1 MQRFG
6 YFDKYKNKKCAV
18 LGFGKSNKP
27 LVELL
32 LSAGARVEIRDKNT
46 AILDEVKNQYSGAEV
61 VLGDRYLDSMD
72 CDYVFRSPGIRH
84 DYDGILSAT
93 QNGAVLTSEME
104 AFFECAPC
112 NLLGITGSDGKTT
125 TTTITHL
132 LLDAQCKKM
141 GKGVAYVGG
150 NIGQPLL
157 PEAHKM
163 RPEDYSVVELSSFQ
177 LMTFKKCPER
187 ALITN
192 ITPNHLNW
200 HTDMDEYIEAKCNIY
215 SRGGCKHLVL
225 NADNEITR
233 EIAKNT
239 DIETV
244 YFSSRMSD
252 YNSIVHDHK
261 KGSVAIFICD
271 GHIVLSRGDEQRKI
285 LDISDIL
292 LPGRHNIENYMAAI
306 GLTLGLVDG
315 DVIES
320 VAKSFKGVRHRLEL
334 VRELDGV
341 KYYNGSIDS
350 SPTRTAAALD
360 ALGGSIVAICGGYD
374 KNIPFDTLAK
384 TLCDKAKAV
393 VLTGATMD
401 KIYSEIL
408 ACEDFGEDKLTVIKE
423 PDFTR
428 AVYAASK
435 IAQKGDKV
443 ILSPACASFDAFK
456 NFEERGDAFCKIVRE
471 M

>member
-1 MQRFG
+1 MNEFD

-18 LGFGKSNKP
+18 LGFGRSNKP
-27 LVELL
+27 LVKLL
-32 LSAGARVEIRDKNT
+32 LSAGAKVEVRDKNT
-46 AILDEVKNQYSGAEV
+46 AIIDEAGEYAGAQF
-61 VLGDRYLDSMD
+61 VLGEKYLDGIECD
-72 CDYVFRSPGIRH
+72 CIFRSPGIRH
-84 DYDGILSAT
+84 DYDGILEAT
-93 QNGAVLTSEME
+93 KNGALLTSEME
-104 AFFECAPC
+104 EFFECTPSK
-112 NLLGITGSDGKTT
+112 LIGITGSDGKTT

-132 LLDAQCKKM
+132 LLEAQCKKQGI
-141 GKGVAYVGG
+141 GKAYVGG
-150 NIGQPLL
+150 NIGYPLL
-157 PEAHKM
+157 PVAQDM
-163 RPEDYSVVELSSFQ
+163 TRFDYSVVELSSFQ

-200 HTDMDEYIEAKCNIY
+200 HKDMDEYIEAKCNIY

-239 DIETV
+239 DIETI
-244 YFSSRMSD
+244 YFSSRKSD
-252 YNSIVHDHK
+252 YNEIIHAHK
-261 KGSVAIFICD
+261 KGSVAIFISD
-271 GHIVLSRGDEQRKI
+271 GCIVSSRGDEKKKI

-306 GLTLGLVDG
+306 GLTLGLVDD

-320 VAKSFKGVRHRLEL
+320 VAKSFTGVRHRLEL

-384 TLCDKAKAV
+384 TLCNKARAV
-393 VLTGATMD
+393 VLTGATME

-408 ACEDFGEDKLTVIKE
+408 ACEDFSDDKLSVIKE
-423 PDFTR
+423 PDFVC
-428 AVYAASK
+428 AVCAASK

-456 NFEERGDAFCKIVRE
+456 NFEERGDTFCKIVRE

>member
-1 MQRFG
+1 MCEFD
-6 YFDKYKNKKCAV
+6 YFDKYKNKKCSV

-27 LVELL
+27 LVRLL
-32 LSAGARVEIRDKNT
+32 LDAGAYVEVRDKNT
-46 AILDEVKNQYSGAEV
+46 AILSEAGIYEGAHFL
-61 VLGDRYLDSMD
+61 LGDSYLDNME
-72 CDYVFRSPGIRH
+72 CDYIFRSPGIRH
-84 DYDGILSAT
+84 DYEDILAAE
-93 QNGAVLTSEME
+93 NRGAVLTSEME
-104 AFFECAPC
+104 AFFECSPSK
-112 NLLGITGSDGKTT
+112 LIGITGSDGKTT

-132 LLDAQCKKM
+132 LLDAQCKKQGI
-141 GKGVAYVGG
+141 GKAYVGG

-163 RPEDYSVVELSSFQ
+163 SEDDYSVVELSSFQ

-200 HTDMDEYIEAKCNIY
+200 HTDMDEYIEAKCNIFM
-215 SRGGCKHLVL
+215 RGGCKHLVL

-233 EIAKNT
+233 EIARST
-239 DIETV
+239 DIPTV
-244 YFSSRMSD
+244 YFSSGRSD
-252 YNSIVHDHK
+252 YESIVHEHK
-261 KGSVAIFICD
+261 KGSIAIFIRN
-271 GHIVLSRGDEQRKI
+271 GHIVMSKGENISEI

-306 GLTLGLVDG
+306 GLTLGLVDT
-315 DVIES
+315 DVIKA
-320 VAKSFKGVRHRLEL
+320 VAKSFTGVRHRLEL

-350 SPTRTAAALD
+350 SPTRTAAAID

-384 TLCDKAKAV
+384 TLCEKTKAV

-408 ACEDFGEDKLTVIKE
+408 SCDAYSEDKLAVIRE

-428 AVYAASK
+428 AVHTAAE
-435 IAQKGDKV
+435 IATCGDKV

-456 NFEERGDAFCKIVRE
+456 NFEERGDRFCQIIRE